1 MGKQDILVE
10 DLPLKSCLPC
20 GSRKKRYLLTMLEF
34 RGFFLLLLSCSRNG
48 KATSM
53 LSMDLLQEALIEDC
67 VRDQG
72 LLT

>member
-1 MGKQDILVE
+1 
-10 DLPLKSCLPC
+10 
-20 GSRKKRYLLTMLEF
+20 MLEF